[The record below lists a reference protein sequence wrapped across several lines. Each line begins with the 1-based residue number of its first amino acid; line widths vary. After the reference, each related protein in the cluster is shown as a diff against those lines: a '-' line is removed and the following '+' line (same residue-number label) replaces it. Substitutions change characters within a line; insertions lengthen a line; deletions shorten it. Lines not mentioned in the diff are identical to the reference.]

1 MGMHRC
7 EICDD
12 EVDSGDIAIPSGDV
26 LFVAPTMIVHYV
38 RGHGY
43 LPPPGFVRA
52 VLACPAP
59 ATVDYADAVTAIASR
74 GEAVLT
80 SLHGAVLG

>member
-1 MGMHRC
+1 MGMHQC

-12 EVDSGDIAIPSGDV
+12 EGDSGDIAIPSGDV

-38 RGHGY
+38 RVHGY
-43 LPPPGFVRA
+43 LPPVDFVRA

-59 ATVDYADAVTAIASR
+59 TTAAYADAVTAIANR
-74 GEAVLT
+74 GAGALRSPHGCVLE
-80 SLHGAVLG
+80 